1 MMKRLLPL
9 LLLFGANLWAQEAR
23 KVWTLRE
30 LIDYAVSSNLT
41 VKRSIYG
48 VRGGEVNYLQSK
60 MAMLPNLNAATNY
73 GVNWGRTIDPV
84 SNLFVEDRINSINAS
99 ISSSWLL
106 WNGFR
111 LFYAVKQNEA
121 ELEAL
126 NHDLIRARNEV
137 ILNVITLYLNV
148 VFNKELKRVAELQV
162 SSTRE
167 QLERTRKLAEA
178 GSVPMANVLSLE
190 AQLATNELNVVQREN
205 TYNLSLLQLK
215 QAMQLP
221 ASQPLE
227 VADIPVD
234 VDMDPTINK
243 SAEEIFEI
251 AMLQMPEIQAARQR
265 QRSAMFALKSA
276 RGNYYPRLSLNGN
289 MTTLYSTA
297 RKEAVVEGTTVVPT
311 QIGYLQSNPA
321 ELVFTDRIVPQLSFR
336 TIDYQEQFRNNLG
349 KGLGFNLTVPIFNG
363 FAARAA
369 VQRAAISRELADI
382 SFIENENRLRQSV
395 ETAYNDAVA
404 AAKTYESA
412 RKQVQA
418 RDEAYRMTKQRF
430 ELGAANYVEYQVAE
444 NDLYQAQSDL
454 LRARY
459 DFIFRK
465 KVLDFYQGLPLE
477 F

>member
-1 MMKRLLPL
+1 MMKRLFPL
-9 LLLFGANLWAQEAR
+9 LLLIGTNLWAQEAR

-41 VKRSIYG
+41 VKRGTYG

-60 MAMLPNLNAATNY
+60 MVMLPNLNASTNY
-73 GVNWGRTIDPV
+73 GWNWGRTIDPA

-111 LFYAVKQNEA
+111 LFYAMKQNEA

-126 NHDLIRARNEV
+126 NHDLIRARNDV
-137 ILNVITLYLNV
+137 ILSVITQYLNV

-162 SSTRE
+162 ASTRE
-167 QLERTRKLAEA
+167 QLERTRRLAQA
-178 GSVPMANVLSLE
+178 GAVPLGNVLNLE

-205 TYNLSLLQLK
+205 AYNLSLLQLK
-215 QAMQLP
+215 QALQLP

-227 VADIPVD
+227 VADVPAD
-234 VDMDPTINK
+234 LDTDPSINK

-251 AMLQMPEIQAARQR
+251 AMLQMPEIQAARSR
-265 QRSAMFALKSA
+265 QRSAMFALRSA
-276 RGNYYPRLSLNGN
+276 RGNYYPRISLNAN
-289 MTTLYSTA
+289 ITTLYSTA
-297 RKEAVVEGTTVVPT
+297 RKESVVEGTTVVPT

-336 TIDYQEQFRNNLG
+336 TIDYEEQFRTNLG
-349 KGLGFNLTVPIFNG
+349 KGLGFNLTIPIFNG

-382 SFIENENRLRQSV
+382 SFTETENRLRQSV

-454 LRARY
+454 LRAKY

>member
-1 MMKRLLPL
+1 MMKRLFL
-9 LLLFGANLWAQEAR
+9 LLLLTTTNLFAQQAQ

-30 LIDYAVSSNLT
+30 LIDLAVSSNLT
-41 VKRSIYG
+41 VKRSVYG
-48 VRGGEVNYLQSK
+48 VRGGEINYLQSK
-60 MAMLPNLNAATNY
+60 MAMLPNLNASGNY
-73 GVNWGRTIDPV
+73 GFNWGRNIDPV
-84 SNLFVEDRINSINAS
+84 SNQFVEERINSINAS
-99 ISSSWLL
+99 VTSSWLL

-126 NHDLIRARNEV
+126 NHDLVRARNDV

-162 SSTRE
+162 ASTRE
-167 QLERTRKLAEA
+167 QLERTRRLAEA
-178 GSVPMANVLSLE
+178 GSVPMGNVLNLE

-205 TYNLSLLQLK
+205 AYNLSMLQLK
-215 QAMQLP
+215 QALQLP
-221 ASQPLE
+221 ASQAME
-227 VADIPVD
+227 VADVPAGVD
-234 VDMDPTINK
+234 ADPTINK
-243 SAEEIFEI
+243 TAEEIFEI
-251 AMLQMPEIQAARQR
+251 ALMQMPEIQAARSR
-265 QRSAMFALKSA
+265 QRSAMFALRSA

-289 MTTLYSTA
+289 ITTLYSTA
-297 RKEAVVEGTTVVPT
+297 RKEAIVEGTTIVPT

-321 ELVFTDRIVPQLSFR
+321 EHVFTDRIVPQLSYR
-336 TIDYQEQFRNNLG
+336 TIDYQDQFQNNLG
-349 KGLGFNLTVPIFNG
+349 KGLGFNLSIPIFNG

-369 VQRAAISRELADI
+369 VQRAAVNRELADI
-382 SFIENENRLRQSV
+382 SYLENENRLRQSV
-395 ETAYNDAVA
+395 ESAYNDAIA

-418 RDEAYRMTKQRF
+418 REEAYRMTKQRF